1 MHHILPWCTLSLSR
15 ISKLCIV
22 KHNTGNFL
30 SLACVS
36 SSLKHQAVE
45 STTIYNHR
53 WSTEHS
59 QTLSLLTAGS
69 RCLQEDLSCRL
80 AKLITGLHIFES
92 RQNEDKGSRGAALFP
107 PDPVLLSHSSPAGLL
122 CHTQQLTTKP
132 PAIAI
137 RHQGTK
143 NSTQKKSLIDGPAQH
158 WKSLVAVTHF
168 LAVFSKLLLTSLQH
182 TLSPPYD
189 PPPHTH
195 N

>member
-1 MHHILPWCTLSLSR
+1 MHHVLPWCTLSLSR

-30 SLACVS
+30 SLPCVS

-122 CHTQQLTTKP
+122 SYTAVDNKATSHCYQAP
-132 PAIAI
+132 
-137 RHQGTK
+137 RH
-143 NSTQKKSLIDGPAQH
+143 KKQHPEEEFDRWPCTALEIISCSNPFPSSL
-158 WKSLVAVTHF
+158 L
-168 LAVFSKLLLTSLQH
+168 
-182 TLSPPYD
+182 
-189 PPPHTH
+189 
-195 N
+195 